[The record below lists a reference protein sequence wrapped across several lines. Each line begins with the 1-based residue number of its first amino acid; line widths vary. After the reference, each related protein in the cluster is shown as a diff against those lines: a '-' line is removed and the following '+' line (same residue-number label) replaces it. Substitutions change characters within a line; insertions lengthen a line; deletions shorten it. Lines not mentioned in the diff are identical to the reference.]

1 LRPTADGNNLLIHQ
15 TSTNRIGL
23 VTIGRPATT
32 SSR

>member
-1 LRPTADGNNLLIHQ
+1 MRATSDGNLLIHQ

-23 VTIGRPATT
+23 VTINRATTT